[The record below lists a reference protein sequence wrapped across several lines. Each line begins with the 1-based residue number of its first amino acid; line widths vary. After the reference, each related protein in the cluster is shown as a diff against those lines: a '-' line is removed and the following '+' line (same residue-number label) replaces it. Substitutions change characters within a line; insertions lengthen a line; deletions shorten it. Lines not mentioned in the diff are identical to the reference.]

1 MIKIQNVS
9 KSYGDI
15 QALKSLSFHIKKGEF
30 YSLLGPNG
38 AGKTTTINL
47 LGGLFPPD
55 SGSIK
60 INGFDLKSNARILK
74 KNIGIVPQEIALYN
88 DLTAIEN
95 LRFWAKINK
104 IENRGL
110 NAKIAEV
117 LEFLDLGKRAN
128 QQIGKYS
135 GGMKRRINIAAALL
149 HDPEIIFFDEPT
161 VGIDPQSRSFIY
173 SIFQQ
178 LQKQGKTILYTS
190 HYLEEVEK
198 LSDRIGIIDNGQLII
213 EGTFEELLTASG
225 IKESI
230 IINYKPIDLKTLK
243 TIESQKLI
251 QSSLKK
257 HGSLNT
263 SKCVFFGDHRS
274 DDLNALITLFNQH
287 QIEIHQIEIKK
298 VDLETVYLHFT
309 KSDLRD

>member
-55 SGSIK
+55 SGNIK
-60 INGFDLKSNARILK
+60 INGFDLKSNARALK
-74 KNIGIVPQEIALYN
+74 KNIGIVPQEIALYD

-225 IKESI
+225 IQESI
-230 IINYKPIDLKTLK
+230 IINYKPINLKTLK
-243 TIESQKLI
+243 ALESLTLI

-257 HGSLNT
+257 HGSINT
-263 SKCVFFGDHRS
+263 EKCVFLGDHRS

>member
-225 IKESI
+225 IQESI
-230 IINYKPIDLKTLK
+230 IINYKPINLKTLK
-243 TIESQKLI
+243 ALESLTLI

-257 HGSLNT
+257 HGSINT
-263 SKCVFFGDHRS
+263 EKCVFLGDHRS